1 MRKVIVKTEV
11 SSLGVYERQAVI
23 VVRGIAKG
31 LLHSENWL
39 EPAKCC
45 VSAAKLLQPVIRLEP
60 IALCEWCTRE
70 LRTESESRI
79 DWLPPKV
86 HTLEV
91 FMNCTE
97 GASIGCTDFDA

>member
-31 LLHSENWL
+31 LLHSEYWL

-60 IALCEWCTRE
+60 IALCVWRTRE

-86 HTLEV
+86 FSLVV
-91 FMNCTE
+91 FLFCSV
-97 GASIGCTDFDA
+97 GVSFGCFVF